1 MTTQRL
7 CGPQG
12 QPCQSN
18 CGIDCHWETASCPP
32 CTHNCN
38 QGRRCLAHDKA
49 TAAFWDASPPG
60 YYELIDAPLNFWD
73 RRGIVGK
80 AATVFG
86 AVLACCLAA
95 GVLVGVMT

>member
-1 MTTQRL
+1 MTCT
-7 CGPQG
+7 
-12 QPCQSN
+12 
-18 CGIDCHWETASCPP
+18 SCPNP
-32 CTHNCN
+32 ANCSATF
-38 QGRRCLAHDKA
+38 CHFSDAEVETPHDKA
-49 TAAFWDASPPG
+49 ARRFWDASPPG

-95 GVLVGVMT
+95 GVVVGVMT